1 MSGQILIVVHQQHST
16 PGRIGAVLER
26 RGYRLDI
33 RRHACGD
40 PLPERLDN
48 YAAAVVFGGPMSAND
63 DHLPFVRNEIDWI
76 NRPLEQDVPFLGVC
90 LGGQLLARTLG
101 ARVFHHPEGFNEIG
115 YYPVRR
121 ARPDCALFAPEQHF
135 YQWHNE
141 GFDAPAG
148 STVLATGDWF
158 PVQAFGYRR
167 AVAIQ
172 FHPEVTREMM
182 VNWSRKATHRMVL
195 RGAQSREAHLN
206 GHARHDA
213 AVEAWLD
220 RLFDRWLAPA
230 AAPVLSAA
238 E

>member
-1 MSGQILIVVHQQHST
+1 MSDRILIIVHQQHST

-40 PLPERLDN
+40 PLPDTVDD
-48 YAAAVVFGGPMSAND
+48 YAAVVVFGGPMSAND
-63 DHLPFVRNEIDWI
+63 DHLPFIRNEIEWI
-76 NRPLEQDVPFLGVC
+76 NRPLQADVPFLGVC
-90 LGGQLLARTLG
+90 LGGQLLARTMG
-101 ARVFHHPEGFNEIG
+101 ARVFHHEEGFNEIG

-121 ARPDCALFAPEQHF
+121 EQADCPLFEPEQYF

-158 PVQAFGYRR
+158 PVQAFAFQR
-167 AVAIQ
+167 ALAIQ
-172 FHPEVTREMM
+172 FHPEVTRDMM
-182 VNWSRKATHRMVL
+182 GNWTRRATHRMIL
-195 RGAQSREAHLN
+195 RGAQPRESHLK
-206 GHARHDA
+206 GHARYDG
-213 AVEAWLD
+213 AVEHWLE
-220 RLFDRWLAPA
+220 RLFDRWLEPARTPLLA
-230 AAPVLSAA
+230 AA